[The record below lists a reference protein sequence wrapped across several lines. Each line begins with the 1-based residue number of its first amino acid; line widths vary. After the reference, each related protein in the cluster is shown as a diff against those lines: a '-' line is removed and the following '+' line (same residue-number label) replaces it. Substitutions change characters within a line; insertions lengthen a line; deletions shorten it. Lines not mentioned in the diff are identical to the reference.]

1 METKKMPIW
10 PEYEV
15 TETVAKDPKGYT
27 EVLIRVATYIRK
39 QHEGIWYLIP
49 VVDHFTASAEHYTES
64 NKQKFFKRFSVNVYN
79 AIIPYIIDINCRN
92 VYNEPVNIVDEDQ
105 SSEEDRLKKRYVWL

>member
-79 AIIPYIIDINCRN
+79 AIILN